1 MSEEAAQ
8 TLTAVPRPVPAARPL
23 TRSEYLADAFIN
35 VFGVLFAIGGA
46 IWLLNHIADGRDRI
60 SIAVYGAAL
69 VLMLLASAAYN
80 TARETYRYKELLRRI
95 DHAMIY
101 VKIAGTYT
109 PFMVGRLH
117 PPAGLIVLCAV
128 WGMAAIGAALK
139 LALPQGNER
148 LSVILYVAMGWT
160 ALAVVGPLFASLHH
174 TTFWLLVAGGLTY
187 SLGAPFH
194 LLRSMEFNKV
204 IWHAF
209 VLIATVIQFIAVAG
223 EFAR

>member
-1 MSEEAAQ
+1 MSEGAAQ
-8 TLTAVPRPVPAARPL
+8 TTAPQLRSVSAPRALTKP
-23 TRSEYLADAFIN
+23 EYLADAVIN
-35 VFGVLFAIGGA
+35 VVGVLFALGA
-46 IWLLNHIADGRDRI
+46 AAWLLNHIADGRDRL
-60 SIAVYGAAL
+60 SIGVYCVAL

-80 TARETYRYKELLRRI
+80 TARETYRHKEVLRRI

-109 PFMVGRLH
+109 PFMFGRLH

-128 WGMAAIGAALK
+128 WGMAAIGATLK
-139 LALPQGNER
+139 LALPQSNER
-148 LSVILYVAMGWT
+148 LSVILYIAMGWT

-174 TTFWLLVAGGLTY
+174 TTFWLLVVGGLTY

-194 LLRSMEFNKV
+194 LLRGMRFNKV

-209 VLIATVIQFIAVAG
+209 VLIATVIQFIAVVG